1 MGHQQDLYTNSSTT
15 PTGHVIS
22 IVPPVVEADTGD
34 TVLHVTRKKKQLE
47 TGTKTKA
54 DIPLFVVDSNINND
68 NTAITTAVE
77 VDSTFDEHDDNT
89 SSDTDAPINNSTHND
104 ADGENGPI
112 QSLNEVQSEPKDI
125 NSSADVTPDPVST
138 PSGRN
143 QRQLRSN
150 KKETIVTPSP
160 SAKIFTGG
168 NNKFFCDTCDEKFQT
183 KRRLNLHM
191 KLHSMELI
199 PKRKRKPYEKKEEP
213 KAKKPRMVYNNFNTV
228 FISFRS
234 LHNFLYLHIRGI
246 SGPSRGH
253 TIQ

>member
-34 TVLHVTRKKKQLE
+34 IVIHVTRKKKQLE

-68 NTAITTAVE
+68 DTAITTAVE

-89 SSDTDAPINNSTHND
+89 ASDTDAPINDSTHND

-112 QSLNEVQSEPKDI
+112 QSLNEVTSEPKDI

-150 KKETIVTPSP
+150 KMEQIVTLSP
-160 SAKIFTGG
+160 SAKIFTEG
-168 NNKFFCDTCDEKFQT
+168 NKKLTPKLNRKHSESMDEP
-183 KRRLNLHM
+183 L
-191 KLHSMELI
+191 
-199 PKRKRKPYEKKEEP
+199 
-213 KAKKPRMVYNNFNTV
+213 AKKKTITVCNVYIVYSYIV
-228 FISFRS
+228 FYKF
-234 LHNFLYLHIRGI
+234 YLKRFDL
-246 SGPSRGH
+246 
-253 TIQ
+253 